1 VVAKVVK
8 QRRNGRTRSWP
19 PIWTRR
25 GQGAPTDH
33 VKTAHAAMRSEFVE
47 DIADMGGPH
56 ASEKKTVRRQKPE
69 LRDPPVG
76 ATLRSVGVRAGW
88 AEAMCIELGRGMVLG
103 PRG

>member
-1 VVAKVVK
+1 MGEPS
-8 QRRNGRTRSWP
+8 RGP

-25 GQGAPTDH
+25 GQGAPTGR
-33 VKTAHAAMRSEFVE
+33 VKTAHASMRGEFVE

-76 ATLRSVGVRAGW
+76 ATLRPLGVRAGW
-88 AEAMCIELGRGMVLG
+88 AEAMCVELGRGMVLG